1 MGKWAAISMASAA
14 AIGGAG
20 LMAATPANA
29 AIQLCYETGNDIP
42 QCAATT
48 SNVNVDNVTGTP
60 VGGVSTVGG
69 HLNDDPA
76 QLLTFTSMTET
87 LVGDGSGQAVV
98 SSLDGLLNGDVTF
111 ALTDATFNL
120 ATFNLS
126 PLGGNASNKATSVQV
141 TYIPTFGGSPIT
153 YTLNTN
159 GNNFYGIYG
168 SDGEQIQS
176 ITFGGYLPEG
186 SGIADIRQVRLAGVQ
201 PLTGAVPEPS
211 TWAMLLVGFGAVGA
225 SLRRRKSSPRL
236 RLRVA

>member
-1 MGKWAAISMASAA
+1 MRILGALSSATVFAGIALVAA
-14 AIGGAG
+14 A
-20 LMAATPANA
+20 PANA

-48 SNVNVDNVTGTP
+48 SNVNVDNITGTP
-60 VGGVSTVGG
+60 VAGVSTVGG
-69 HLNDDPA
+69 HLNNDPG
-76 QLLTFTSMTET
+76 QLLTFTSTTET

-98 SSLDGLLNGDVTF
+98 SSLDNLLDGDVTF

-126 PLGGNASNKATSVQV
+126 PLTGNNANKATSVQV

-168 SDGEQIQS
+168 SAGEQIQS
-176 ITFGGYLPEG
+176 ITFGGYQPAG

-211 TWAMLLVGFGAVGA
+211 TWAMLLVGFGAIGA

-236 RLRVA
+236 RLRAA

>member
-1 MGKWAAISMASAA
+1 MKKLAVFSMTPAAFL
-14 AIGGAG
+14 GGAA
-20 LMAATPANA
+20 LVAATPANA
-29 AIQLCYETGNDIP
+29 AILLCYETGSDIP

-48 SNVNVDNVTGTP
+48 SNVNVDNVVGTP
-60 VGGVSTVGG
+60 IAGVSTVGG
-69 HLNDDPA
+69 HLNDNPA
-76 QLLTFTSMTET
+76 QLLTFTSTTET

-126 PLGGNASNKATSVQV
+126 PLTGRDANKATSVQV

-153 YTLNTN
+153 YTLDTN

-168 SDGEQIQS
+168 SNGEQIQS
-176 ITFGGYLPEG
+176 ITFGGYQPSG
-186 SGIADIRQVRLAGVQ
+186 SGVADIRQVRLAGVQ

-211 TWAMLLVGFGAVGA
+211 TWAMLLVGFGAIGA
-225 SLRRRKSSPRL
+225 SLRRRKTGSRL
-236 RLRVA
+236 RLGLV